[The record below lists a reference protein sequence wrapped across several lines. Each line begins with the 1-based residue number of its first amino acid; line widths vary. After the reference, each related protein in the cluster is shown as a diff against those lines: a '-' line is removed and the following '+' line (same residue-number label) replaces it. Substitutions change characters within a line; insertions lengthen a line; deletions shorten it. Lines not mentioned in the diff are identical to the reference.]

1 MLSCLDW
8 LQWQYVLVC
17 IIIQVG
23 RYYFWFVEVILRTMR
38 FYSKAQICA
47 AYSSSTLKVDF
58 DLRWAL
64 DLIDVKLLNT
74 SILCMGSTYF
84 QKILKLFIGIREEN
98 VNFILEDKMSEFYS
112 IILASTV
119 VRTHGRTDFER
130 ATITSKIFL
139 DFDQIINVTLI
150 FS

>member
-58 DLRWAL
+58 DFRWAL

-74 SILCMGSTYF
+74 SSVVYYVKYLF
-84 QKILKLFIGIREEN
+84 PKDFIGIREEN

-139 DFDQIINVTLI
+139 DFDQIKNVTLI